1 MMSSSSSKLA
11 AALVVLMT
19 GLDAR
24 HSANNSA
31 HEALDLGDSNGSMKK
46 GWEMKMTKT
55 PVRKE
60 RSREELIAMK
70 K

>member
-11 AALVVLMT
+11 TAIVALMT
-19 GLDAR
+19 GIDAR
-24 HSANNSA
+24 YSANNSVN
-31 HEALDLGDSNGSMKK
+31 EARDFGDSNGYMNN
-46 GWEMKMTKT
+46 GWEMTMTKT

>member
-11 AALVVLMT
+11 AAVVALMI
-19 GLDAR
+19 GIDAR
-24 HSANNSA
+24 YSANNSA
-31 HEALDLGDSNGSMKK
+31 HDSLEFVDSDGQINK
-46 GWEMKMTKT
+46 GWEMTMTKT

-60 RSREELIAMK
+60 RSQEELMAMK